1 MKYTKTSSTAFPLV
15 EIQLQAN
22 EVVRIERGAMAYH
35 NGKVNLEGKM
45 NSNGS
50 TGIGGLLKAVGRS
63 VVSGESMFITTV
75 TGLADDAKI
84 GIAPNA
90 PGEIR
95 EIQVSGQNQWRLND
109 SAFFACD
116 EGVSYDMERQSFGKA
131 VFGRTG
137 GFFVMTTKGEGS
149 MLISSYGDIL
159 EFELDG
165 TQPFVVDNSHVVA
178 WNTSLNYE
186 IKVASGT
193 FGFKSG
199 EGLVNEFNGV
209 GKVLVQ
215 TRNIEALASI
225 IDPYIVKGN

>member
-1 MKYTKTSSTAFPLV
+1 MLYSQESRDFSH
-15 EIQLQAN
+15 
-22 EVVRIERGAMAYH
+22 ERF
-35 NGKVNLEGKM
+35 N
-45 NSNGS
+45 
-50 TGIGGLLKAVGRS
+50 
-63 VVSGESMFITTV
+63 TTV
-75 TGLADDAKI
+75 TGTADDGKI

-95 EIQVSGQNQWRLND
+95 EIAVNAQSQWRLND

-116 EGVSYDMERQSFGKA
+116 EGVSYDLERQSFGKA
-131 VFGRTG
+131 MLGRTG
-137 GFFVMTTKGEGS
+137 GFFVMTKGEGM

-159 EFELDG
+159 EIELDG
-165 TQPFVVDNSHVVA
+165 SAPFVVDNSHVVA

-209 GKVLVQ
+209 GKILIQ
-215 TRNIEALASI
+215 TRNIEALAGI